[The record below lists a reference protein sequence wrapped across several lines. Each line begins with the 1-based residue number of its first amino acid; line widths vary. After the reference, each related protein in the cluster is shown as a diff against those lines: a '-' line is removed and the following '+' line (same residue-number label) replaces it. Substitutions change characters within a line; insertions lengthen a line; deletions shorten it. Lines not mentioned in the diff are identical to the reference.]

1 MVMDIWLFM
10 EQELWATDSKMGQIK
25 ISWTDK
31 QFEKINLYYK
41 CKIHLQFQ
49 LNLWLVAIQRI

>member
-31 QFEKINLYYK
+31 HFEKINLYYK
-41 CKIHLQFQ
+41 CKIHL
-49 LNLWLVAIQRI
+49 